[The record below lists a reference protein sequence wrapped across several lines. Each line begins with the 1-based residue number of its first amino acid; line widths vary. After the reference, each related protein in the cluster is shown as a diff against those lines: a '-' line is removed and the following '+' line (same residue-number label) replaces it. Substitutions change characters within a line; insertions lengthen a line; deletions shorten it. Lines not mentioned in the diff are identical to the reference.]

1 MAIKTDWFTCD
12 GHGEAAR
19 CEKLSLGEAAWT
31 PSRRGILVGAALGLL
46 GWVGR
51 DSALAQVAI
60 SPGSERKT
68 DVLVTIFLRGGADGL
83 NMVIPYGEANY
94 YRRRPSLG
102 IAPPSDRTTKGRA
115 LDLDGFFGLHP
126 ALAPLLPVFH
136 SGEMGIVH
144 ACGSGDSS
152 RSHFEAMAA
161 MERGLA
167 REGSGPAS
175 GWVARHLLSTE
186 REEDSPLRAIAFADT
201 MPDSLRG
208 ATNAVALTSLSD
220 FKLEADAEFHA
231 QLAMLYRPG
240 KDEVAQAGRQTLSA
254 LDALGRLDVGGY
266 RAAHGASYPNS
277 DLGNG
282 LRQVACL
289 VKARLGLEVACLDK
303 GGWDTHV
310 AQGADTGWQA
320 MLLDDLAKSLA
331 AFTADLG
338 PEMRGVTVVV
348 MSEFGRRLEENGG
361 LGTDHGRAGPMF
373 LIGETV
379 TGGKVHAKWPGLED
393 HQLDPTGDLVVTTDY
408 RSVLGDVLAR
418 RMGNS
423 SLDDV
428 FPGATPG
435 SGYVA
440 TGHGSLI

>member
-1 MAIKTDWFTCD
+1 M
-12 GHGEAAR
+12 
-19 CEKLSLGEAAWT
+19 
-31 PSRRGILVGAALGLL
+31 GAGLGLL
-46 GWVGR
+46 SWLGR
-51 DSALAQVAI
+51 DSALAQVTL
-60 SPGSERKT
+60 SPAKERKH
-68 DVLVTIFLRGGADGL
+68 DVLITIFLRGGADGL
-83 NMVIPYGEANY
+83 NMVIPYAEPNY

-102 IAPPSDRTTKGRA
+102 IAAPTDSRTKGRA

-126 ALAPLLPVFH
+126 SLAPLLPIFR
-136 SGEMGIVH
+136 SGEMAIVH
-144 ACGSGDSS
+144 ACGSDDSS

-175 GWVARHLLSTE
+175 GWVARHLLATE
-186 REEDSPLRAIAFADT
+186 HANDSPLRAIAFADT

-208 ATNAVALTSLSD
+208 ATNAVALTNLGD
-220 FKLEADAEFHA
+220 FKLEADNGIHSA
-231 QLAMLYRPG
+231 LNDLYKPG
-240 KDEVAQAGRQTLSA
+240 RDEVAAAGRQTLSA
-254 LDALGRLDVGGY
+254 LDALGRLDVKGY
-266 RAAHGASYPNS
+266 KASNGATYPNS

-310 AQGADTGWQA
+310 AQGADSGWQA
-320 MLLDDLAKSLA
+320 MLLDDLAKALA

-338 PEMRGVTVVV
+338 SEMKGVTVVV
-348 MSEFGRRLEENGG
+348 MSEFGRRLEENDG

-373 LIGETV
+373 LIGQTV
-379 TGGKVHAKWPGLED
+379 AGGKVHAKWPGLED

-408 RSVLGDVLAR
+408 RAVLGDVLAR
-418 RMGNS
+418 RMGNES
-423 SLDDV
+423 TDEV
-428 FPGATPG
+428 FPGAALG

-440 TGHGSLI
+440 

>member
-1 MAIKTDWFTCD
+1 MAMKKDWFTCD
-12 GHGEAAR
+12 GSGESSGGMAV
-19 CEKLSLGEAAWT
+19 SEAAWT
-31 PSRRGILVGAALGLL
+31 PSRRGLLVGAGLGLI

-51 DSALAQVAI
+51 NSALAQVTVAP
-60 SPGSERKT
+60 SKERRT
-68 DVLVTIFLRGGADGL
+68 DLLVTIFLRGGADGL
-83 NMVIPYGEANY
+83 NMVVPYGEPNY
-94 YRRRPSLG
+94 YRSRPSLG
-102 IAPPSDRTTKGRA
+102 IPPPTSSNVKGRA
-115 LDLDGFFGLHP
+115 VDLNGFFGLHP
-126 ALAPLLPVFH
+126 ALAPLHPIYQ
-136 SGEMGIVH
+136 SGEMAIVH
-144 ACGSGDSS
+144 ACGSDDSS
-152 RSHFEAMAA
+152 RSHFEAMAT

-167 REGSGPAS
+167 REGTGPAS
-175 GWVARHLLSTE
+175 GWVARHLVSTE
-186 REEDSPLRAIAFADT
+186 HLDDSPLRAVAFADT

-220 FKLEADAEFHA
+220 FKLEADPSFHTS
-231 QLAMLYRPG
+231 LTGLYKPG

-254 LDALGRLDVGGY
+254 LDALVKLDVDRY
-266 RAAHGASYPNS
+266 KAAHGAVYPNS

-338 PEMRGVTVVV
+338 PEMHGVTVVV
-348 MSEFGRRLEENGG
+348 MSEFGRRVAENGG

-373 LIGETV
+373 LIGDSV
-379 TGGKVHAKWPGLED
+379 AGGRVHARWPGLED
-393 HQLDPTGDLVVTTDY
+393 HQLDSTGDLLVTTDY

-418 RMGNS
+418 RMGNAS
-423 SLDDV
+423 VAEV
-428 FPGATPG
+428 FPGSAVG
-435 SGYVA
+435 SGYVLA
-440 TGHGSLI
+440 G